1 MRVLRGLPAARREH
15 GDDVPG
21 PLLVSGPPSKA
32 LELTRALTEGGQQE
46 LVRRVGLVELER
58 PELARSSALVY
69 VVAGAAT
76 PADEHALRRADRQR
90 IPIVCLILAGAEG
103 EPPGRIL
110 PYVLATDVVRARA
123 LDRDAIDAVARRIGV
138 RAPNAA
144 WALAR
149 RLPALR
155 VGVRREVVE
164 RTAIAAAT
172 LAAFSPRAAGS
183 DLPALSLLHVRMA
196 LRLEAAG
203 GPTTRAAEA
212 AAVAVSLAS
221 GAALRQTARTLLR
234 APVLP
239 SWVVRA
245 GVAYAG
251 TRALGQAALAVGE
264 RVTAASAGTLDG
276 EAESTEPGSGEREPR
291 NHPFR

>member
-15 GDDVPG
+15 GDDIPD

-32 LELTRALTEGGQQE
+32 LELARALTEGGQAE

-69 VVAGAAT
+69 VITGAAT
-76 PADEHALRRADRQR
+76 PADEHALRRADRQG
-90 IPIVCLILAGAEG
+90 IPIVCLILTGAED
-103 EPPGRIL
+103 EPRIL
-110 PYVLATDVVRARA
+110 PYVLATDVVRAHA

-155 VGVRREVVE
+155 TGVRREVVE

-221 GAALRQTARTLLR
+221 GAALRQVARTLLR

-239 SWVVRA
+239 PWAVRA

-264 RVTAASAGTLDG
+264 RATAAGAGTLEG
-276 EAESTEPGSGEREPR
+276 KAESTEPGSGEREPR
-291 NHPFR
+291 DHPFR